1 MADSAVGRTPP
12 AARAAGTPIVPS
24 RERTG
29 YRSPLLRSIRTR
41 LALIFFL
48 ITLLA
53 VAVIYVVVAPPL
65 TSSLQSEII
74 RGLEQRA
81 TPYVSPESHLHSLGA
96 PTDQPGKQI
105 HDAATLYAKWAGTA
119 TGSQVS
125 VYDIETYLT
134 GTVSPNYDPLGAGP
148 SSDPPVEALDLA
160 ENVASSKVKLTSA
173 IDGIALVGFPIAST

>member
-1 MADSAVGRTPP
+1 MADSAIGGNPP
-12 AARAAGTPIVPS
+12 AARAAGTPVVPS
-24 RERTG
+24 RERAG

-65 TSSLQSEII
+65 TSSLQNEII

-96 PTDQPGKQI
+96 PTDIPTAETKRL
-105 HDAATLYAKWAGTA
+105 ARLYAGWAQKA
-119 TGSQVS
+119 TVSQVS
-125 VYDIETYLT
+125 VYDIETNVT
-134 GTVSPNYDPLGAGP
+134 AVQSPNAITLGAEP
-148 SSDPPVEALDLA
+148 SEAPPEAQ
-160 ENVASSKVKLTSA
+160 E
-173 IDGIALVGFPIAST
+173 IA

>member
-53 VAVIYVVVAPPL
+53 GAVIYVVVAPPL
-65 TSSLQSEII
+65 TSSLQNEII
-74 RGLEQRA
+74 RGLSQRA

-96 PTDQPGKQI
+96 PTPTATPETKRQAQLYARW
-105 HDAATLYAKWAGTA
+105 AATA
-119 TGSQVS
+119 TVSQVS
-125 VYDIETYLT
+125 IFDVETNIT
-134 GTVSPNYDPLGAGP
+134 AVQSP
-148 SSDPPVEALDLA
+148 
-160 ENVASSKVKLTSA
+160 
-173 IDGIALVGFPIAST
+173 